1 MRSRFLRLNPEASLE
16 DRNAVYI
23 SVTKRKKPLHFR
35 FSAFLHPAFL
45 HFRIPCIPA
54 FLHSL
59 HSRISAFP
67 RIPAFLHFCIA
78 AFLYFS
84 KSETS
89 RRNHDIGVFV

>member
-23 SVTKRKKPLHFR
+23 SVTKRQKPLHFR
-35 FSAFLHPAFL
+35 FSAFLHS
-45 HFRIPCIPA
+45 CISAVPA
-54 FLHSL
+54 FLHSP
-59 HSRISAFP
+59 HS
-67 RIPAFLHFCIA
+67 CIA